1 MSRGH
6 TSETV
11 TPVTEGPV
19 PLLEVEAIKKHYP
32 VRSVFGRGQA
42 VRAVDGVSFAIPAG
56 TTFGLVG
63 ESGCGKSTTGRLVLG
78 LEPLSSGAVRFEG
91 QDVSSLG
98 GSALKEFRR
107 RAQIVFQDPYS
118 SLNPRMKVEEI
129 VGEPF
134 RVHHAAPRGTLS
146 SRVPKLLDQVG
157 LPPEAA
163 QRFPHEFSGGQR
175 QRIAIARAIALRP
188 RLVVC
193 DEPLSALD
201 VSVQSQ
207 IINLFRDLQRELGLA
222 YLFISHDL
230 SVVRHLSD
238 PVGVMYLGRLVE
250 LGGAEDVFTEPLHPY
265 TQVLMSAIPIAD
277 PVRQRSRQR
286 LPMRGDVPSPQAPP
300 SGCPF
305 HPRCPYAVERCVTDV
320 PEWRQLR
327 PGHWAAC
334 HLAPIGQ
341 PETVAPTAIP
351 DGRRV

>member
-1 MSRGH
+1 MN
-6 TSETV
+6 EAAL
-11 TPVTEGPV
+11 
-19 PLLEVEAIKKHYP
+19 PLLEVENIKKHYP
-32 VRSVFGRGQA
+32 VRGGFRRGRP

-56 TTFGLVG
+56 STFGLVG

-78 LEPLSSGAVRFEG
+78 LEPLTEGAVRFEG
-91 QDVSSLG
+91 RDVSSLG
-98 GSALKEFRR
+98 RAELKDLRR

-118 SLNPRMKVEEI
+118 SLNPRMRVGEI
-129 VGEPF
+129 LGEPF
-134 RVHHAAPRGTLS
+134 RVHSVGRSADISA
-146 SRVPKLLDQVG
+146 RVRELLAQVE

-175 QRIAIARAIALRP
+175 QRIVIARAIALQP

-207 IINLFRDLQRELGLA
+207 IINLFRDLQRDLSLA

-238 PVGVMYLGRLVE
+238 QVGVMYLGRLVE
-250 LGGAEDVFTEPLHPY
+250 LGTAEAIFAEPLHPY

-277 PVRQRSRQR
+277 PELQRSRRR
-286 LPMRGDVPSPQAPP
+286 LTMKGDVPSPQAPP

-305 HPRCPYAVERCVTDV
+305 HPRCPYAVERCMTEV
-320 PEWRQLR
+320 PAWREVR
-327 PGHWAAC
+327 PGHLAAC

-341 PETVAPTAIP
+341 PETVLPPESVPDAI
-351 DGRRV
+351 